1 MKKILSAL
9 SLSALVAS
17 SASAAV
23 SPDPI
28 NTGDIILGFYSAT
41 EDAGLVVNLGAFQS
55 FDNFDGASFNTRL
68 DVADIASVY
77 GAGWNTRTD
86 LFWTV
91 TGATTSTSELD
102 GLSRNTI
109 FSAQKRT
116 DLGVIAA
123 APLGNNSA
131 TQATNDA
138 NAIRGISGGY
148 NAVDTT
154 QEGGFA
160 VVQNG
165 AAAST
170 VSFRKFQVTTP
181 TALFGTATDNSANGT
196 SISDFYGM
204 VPTDRGNTVGG
215 NAELNGWKDGLDV
228 EDGVNYLG
236 RFELSASGLSFTAA
250 TASAIPEPSTFGA
263 LAGAAVLGL
272 AATRRRP
279 AVRA

>member
-9 SLSALVAS
+9 TLSALVAS

-23 SPDPI
+23 SSDLI
-28 NTGDIILGFYSAT
+28 NNGDIILGFYSAT
-41 EDAGLVVNLGAFQS
+41 EDTGLVVNLGAFQS
-55 FDNFDGASFNTRL
+55 FDNFDGATFNTRL

-77 GAGWNTRTD
+77 GASWNTRTD

-91 TGATTSTSELD
+91 TGATNATSEID

-116 DLGVIAA
+116 NLAVQAA
-123 APLGNNSA
+123 APTGNNSA

-138 NAIRGISGGY
+138 NAIRSIGGGY
-148 NAVDTT
+148 NTVDTT
-154 QEGGFA
+154 QVGGFA
-160 VVQNG
+160 VVQS
-165 AAAST
+165 ST
-170 VSFRKFQVTTP
+170 TTTTTDFRGFQITTP
-181 TALFGTATDNSANGT
+181 TALFGTATDNSVTGT

-204 VPTDRGNTVGG
+204 VPTDRNNTVGG
-215 NAELNGWKDGLDV
+215 LAELNGWKDGLDI

-236 RFELSASGLSFTAA
+236 KFQLSASGLSFTA
-250 TASAIPEPSTFGA
+250 TAVPEPSTYAA

-272 AATRRRP
+272 AAYRRRP
-279 AVRA
+279 AARV